1 MDNIEEDG
9 SVLVNLEE
17 KAPEKKEDD
26 LEVVEKKPEPEIVAK
41 KPEPED
47 EAIVSLKKQI
57 EESRQ
62 REQLAE
68 TKRIEAERA
77 AIEEKNKT
85 LDFQNQAQSNQY
97 NSIVSALNSSTS
109 ELKSAKIALKSAMEN
124 GDYVLAGDA
133 QERIAKVAATI
144 VQLEA
149 GKDRMEQLLEAAKN
163 QPRAEAPTDPFE
175 QLVSTRTPRT
185 AAWMRA
191 NADHV
196 KDPKKFLRLQAA
208 DNLARAN
215 DHAPDSDAYFD
226 FIEKEVGIKPK
237 DATIEKKE
245 PSKPMDAPVTR
256 TAPNGQS
263 QHSNKTS
270 IKLSKAEVEMAES
283 MGLTVQEYARSK
295 AQLISEGQINN

>member
-26 LEVVEKKPEPEIVAK
+26 LEVVEKKPEPVVTK
-41 KPEPED
+41 KEEPED

-77 AIEEKNKT
+77 AVEEKNKT
-85 LDFQNQAQSNQY
+85 LEFQNKAQQNQY
-97 NSIVSALNSSTS
+97 DSIVNALGNSNAV
-109 ELKSAKIALKSAMEN
+109 LKSAKIAYAKALAD
-124 GDYVLAGDA
+124 GDYV
-133 QERIAKVAATI
+133 VAADEQEKIARATANI
-144 VQLEA
+144 TQLEA
-149 GKDRMEQLLEAAKN
+149 GKDRMEQLLEVAKN

-226 FIEKEVGIKPK
+226 FIEKEVGIKPRG
-237 DATIEKKE
+237 DAPEKKE

-295 AQLISEGQINN
+295 AQLIQEGQINN

>member
-26 LEVVEKKPEPEIVAK
+26 LEVVEKKPEPVVTK
-41 KPEPED
+41 KEEPED

-77 AIEEKNKT
+77 AVEEKNKT
-85 LDFQNQAQSNQY
+85 LEFQNKAQQNQY
-97 NSIVSALNSSTS
+97 DSIVNALGNSNAV
-109 ELKSAKIALKSAMEN
+109 LKSAKIAYAKALAD
-124 GDYVLAGDA
+124 GDYV
-133 QERIAKVAATI
+133 VAADEQEKIARATANI
-144 VQLEA
+144 TQLEA
-149 GKDRMEQLLEAAKN
+149 GKDRMEQLLEVAKN
-163 QPRAEAPTDPFE
+163 QPRAEAPSDPFE

-226 FIEKEVGIKPK
+226 FIEKEVGIKPRG
-237 DATIEKKE
+237 DAPEKKE

-295 AQLISEGQINN
+295 AQLIQEGQINN

>member
-26 LEVVEKKPEPEIVAK
+26 LEVVEKKPASVVAK
-41 KPEPED
+41 TPEPED

-68 TKRIEAERA
+68 TKRIEAERLA
-77 AIEEKNKT
+77 VEEKNKT
-85 LDFQNQAQSNQY
+85 LDFQNKAQQNQY
-97 NSIVSALNSSTS
+97 DSIVNALGNSNAV
-109 ELKSAKIALKSAMEN
+109 LKSAKIAYAKALAD
-124 GDYVLAGDA
+124 GDYV
-133 QERIAKVAATI
+133 VAADEQEKIARATANI
-144 VQLEA
+144 TQLEA
-149 GKDRMEQLLEAAKN
+149 GKDRMEQLLELAKN
-163 QPRAEAPTDPFE
+163 QPRAEAPSDPFE

-237 DATIEKKE
+237 DATTEKKE

-263 QHSNKTS
+263 QHSTKTS

>member
-26 LEVVEKKPEPEIVAK
+26 LEVVEKKPEPVVTK
-41 KPEPED
+41 KEEPED

-77 AIEEKNKT
+77 AAEEKNKT
-85 LDFQNQAQSNQY
+85 LDFQNKAQQNQY
-97 NSIVSALNSSTS
+97 DSIVNALGNSNAV
-109 ELKSAKIALKSAMEN
+109 LKSAKIAYAKALAD
-124 GDYVLAGDA
+124 GDYV
-133 QERIAKVAATI
+133 VAADEQEKIARATANI
-144 VQLEA
+144 TQLEA
-149 GKDRMEQLLEAAKN
+149 GKDRMEQLLEVAKN

-226 FIEKEVGIKPK
+226 FIEKEVGIKPRE
-237 DATIEKKE
+237 TITEKKE